1 MTNPMTTRV
10 AQARTLLFVPGNR
23 PDRFE
28 KAVRC
33 GSGRDCAR
41 LDTVA
46 GHGSTTGR
54 ADQHRRWRNRPRRYP
69 CWSRCTAPCAALPS
83 LGGAAGVSRLVV
95 GHINFMAD
103 TGLQCDSDESELVP
117 LRFAVNIATRLN
129 RLAPPVDGVT
139 VQIGDEARLRA
150 DVRRALRFGFSGK
163 LCIHP
168 SQVAVVHDAFMP
180 TAEELAWA
188 RKVLAADA
196 DAGGAAVQVAGRMV
210 DLPVVLQARRTLA
223 FAARA

>member
-1 MTNPMTTRV
+1 
-10 AQARTLLFVPGNR
+10 
-23 PDRFE
+23 
-28 KAVRC
+28 
-33 GSGRDCAR
+33 
-41 LDTVA
+41 
-46 GHGSTTGR
+46 
-54 ADQHRRWRNRPRRYP
+54 
-69 CWSRCTAPCAALPS
+69 
-83 LGGAAGVSRLVV
+83 
-95 GHINFMAD
+95 MAD

-196 DAGGAAVQVAGRMV
+196 DAGGAAVQVDGRMV